1 MNQKLDI
8 TSTEQLAMKIGVTT
22 KILNEVS
29 SNVKKYIY
37 YKKITAGS
45 KRRTFVSP
53 NGKLKCIL
61 KALHKKVLQK
71 IDIHSAINGGRKKM
85 SIYKNAKPHCGQR
98 AVATLDIKDFF
109 PSISCK
115 RIHRALTDIGFTK
128 EVVNLLVKLT
138 TCNGRLPLGFP
149 TSSVLA
155 NIVLIPM
162 AIRFQKLSDQ
172 HDLKC
177 SFWVD
182 DITLSGSL
190 RVSKLKNLFYK
201 IVTQEGFKINEEKS
215 IKLMRNN
222 KPQVVTKLSVNS
234 TKPKVTKEYRKNLRS
249 LLHSCLTQGPASQTN
264 DCLKKFKRS
273 LLGKICFVKSIDE
286 TQGIKLQRQFDRINW
301 K

>member
-1 MNQKLDI
+1 MNQKIDI
-8 TSTEQLAMKIGVTT
+8 KSIEQLSMKLGVTT
-22 KILNEVS
+22 ETLNEVS
-29 SNVKKYIY
+29 NNIDKYIH
-37 YKKITAGS
+37 YKKIS
-45 KRRTFVSP
+45 KGRKTRTFVSP

-61 KALHKKVLQK
+61 GVLHKKVLQK
-71 IDIHSAINGGRKKM
+71 VDMPSAINGGRKKM
-85 SIYKNAKPHCGQR
+85 SIYKNAKPHCKKK

-109 PSISCK
+109 PSVSCK
-115 RIHRALTDIGFTK
+115 RIHNALTGIGFT
-128 EVVNLLVKLT
+128 EDVADLLVKLT

-249 LLHSCLTQGPASQTN
+249 SLHHCLTQGPASQTN

-273 LLGKICFVKSIDE
+273 LLGKISFVKSIDE
-286 TQGIKLQRQFDRINW
+286 VQGKKLQKQFDEISWN
-301 K
+301 

>member
-1 MNQKLDI
+1 MNQKI
-8 TSTEQLAMKIGVTT
+8 NIKSIEQLSMKLGVTT
-22 KILNEVS
+22 EILNEVS
-29 SNVKKYIY
+29 NNIDKYIY
-37 YKKITAGS
+37 YKKIIKGN
-45 KRRTFVSP
+45 KRRTLISP
-53 NGKLKCIL
+53 NGKLKCL
-61 KALHKKVLQK
+61 LGVLHKKVLQK
-71 IDIHSAINGGRKKM
+71 VDIPSAINGGRKKM
-85 SIYKNAKPHCGQR
+85 SIYKNAKPHCGKR
-98 AVATLDIKDFF
+98 VVATLDIKDFF

-115 RIHRALTDIGFTK
+115 RVRNALTGIGFT
-128 EVVNLLVKLT
+128 EDVADLLVKLT

-215 IKLMRNN
+215 IKLMKNN

-234 TKPKVTKEYRKNLRS
+234 TKPKVMKEYRNNLRS
-249 LLHSCLTQGPASQTN
+249 LLHHCVTQGPASQTN

-273 LLGKICFVKSIDE
+273 LSGKISFVKSIDKA
-286 TQGIKLQRQFDRINW
+286 QGMKLQKQFDGISWN
-301 K
+301 